1 MYAGK
6 VKIMDNLPKNLI
18 IGITIVSIVGLA
30 GIYILNNFS
39 FSKFFSRFAF
49 TIEVDNVS
57 ILRDND
63 FSVVGG
69 KIDFVGIF
77 SSHTEMYI
85 EDIYAFMKI
94 ARKYD
99 IEVMIWDGD
108 YVKFLVGNNVVY
120 YTDRIF
126 HEVD

>member
-1 MYAGK
+1 MK
-6 VKIMDNLPKNLI
+6 QRTDPKNLI
-18 IGITIVSIVGLA
+18 IGITIISIVGLA
-30 GIYILNNFS
+30 GIYILKNFS
-39 FSKFFSRFAF
+39 LSRFFSRFTF
-49 TIEVDNVS
+49 TIEIDNIS

-63 FSVVGG
+63 FKVVGG

-77 SSHTEMYI
+77 SSHTEVYI

-99 IEVMIWDGD
+99 IEVMIWDDD
-108 YVKFLVGNNVVY
+108 YVKFLVGDKVVY

-126 HEVD
+126 YEFD